1 MKTLK
6 KIFFI
11 ATLFAFVSC
20 NNTKRAGYYHVLLL
34 EYDVNTPQTEMIN
47 DILHFKDI
55 SDVLDVAIGKIESN
69 ERNTITN
76 FGYSIVLTFKDKQG
90 LDNYLK
96 HPYHIKT
103 YNKYKPLIK
112 AMYTADFEPL
122 KMN

>member
-6 KIFFI
+6 KLFFI
-11 ATLFAFVSC
+11 AALFTIVSC
-20 NNTKRAGYYHVLLL
+20 NNSKPVGYYHVLLL

-55 SDVLDVAIGKIESN
+55 PDVLDVAIGKIEPN
-69 ERNTITN
+69 ERNTITY

-103 YNKYKPLIK
+103 YNKYKSLIK
-112 AMYTADFEPL
+112 SMYTANFEPL